1 MRLKS
6 PPSFVLIYW
15 RNNLTYQLAHFR
27 RQITKNQFQSLLFF
41 KFYEATLLQP
51 SRNITCQLVCVC
63 HKLCSQ
69 VDVCRR
75 CRRCLCICCPASAAS
90 AAAAVTCSAWSANA
104 ARSPSTFFL
113 ARFDLA
119 SDLAER
125 FPLPEFLF
133 APLFSCSLSSGFCS
147 CAPLP
152 PGWRLLSL
160 PHLTSAAVPFSV
172 PPPFTT
178 AVHTHLFPHRRF
190 YQRPCSCCLW
200 RSSFLCA
207 SRISFP
213 PAGALFAP
221 LWSLVRTSVPAGVS
235 FRVPL
240 FLFAPLPLAVVFTR
254 ALLFPC
260 FPGRPV
266 RYDGVVA
273 TCHFVKMHTK

>member
-1 MRLKS
+1 MLTIVKMFGLLEPKSVCVRLKS

-133 APLFSCSLSSGFCS
+133 APLFSCSLSSGS

-152 PGWRLLSL
+152 PRLSFAFAHHLQL
-160 PHLTSAAVPFSV
+160 PPPSFFLEGASAAAAPIHLTPPLFFIHAAV
-172 PPPFTT
+172 
-178 AVHTHLFPHRRF
+178 
-190 YQRPCSCCLW
+190 
-200 RSSFLCA
+200 
-207 SRISFP
+207 
-213 PAGALFAP
+213 
-221 LWSLVRTSVPAGVS
+221 
-235 FRVPL
+235 
-240 FLFAPLPLAVVFTR
+240 
-254 ALLFPC
+254 
-260 FPGRPV
+260 
-266 RYDGVVA
+266 
-273 TCHFVKMHTK
+273 